1 MIETERVE
9 FGLFSTQIS
18 REWHMGHAVRAFS
31 SLDSGPRASMDPRLL
46 QLFIIPLFSIRTPL
60 FKGFHCSFFDDL
72 RLPRVRGP
80 AKRGLRRYVKSR
92 VLAPWR

>member
-31 SLDSGPRASMDPRLL
+31 SPGSSPRASMDPRLL
-46 QLFIIPLFSIRTPL
+46 QLFIIQLAFSVRTPFVQRISL
-60 FKGFHCSFFDDL
+60 FIVFDDL

-80 AKRGLRRYVKSR
+80 AKRELG
-92 VLAPWR
+92 